1 MKFHN
6 IIIQAR
12 DYYRTLSQKKEVR
25 TIMSGIPV
33 RRLSQSQKKL
43 ISQYFK
49 TNIGITTH
57 DTLWHEMYYSIN
69 NDFDV
74 RGKSSVSCPLKPS
87 DSAPL
92 KHSTMPP

>member
-33 RRLSQSQKKL
+33 RRLLENPKRNL
-43 ISQYFK
+43 FPNISKQ
-49 TNIGITTH
+49 T
-57 DTLWHEMYYSIN
+57 
-69 NDFDV
+69 
-74 RGKSSVSCPLKPS
+74 
-87 DSAPL
+87 
-92 KHSTMPP
+92 